1 MEDAKSLHDYLRI
14 IEEIEF
20 NLFSIKN
27 MINENPFF
35 FLSPTN
41 ISQFETWQNKVKKYN
56 LTKFKL
62 KTLFNSGFTILDTKL
77 QRSKQIF
84 NLEPFSIFT
93 KHKNLI
99 LDKDYGLI
107 LMPPDAEKT
116 NFYLNQFELERYTT
130 HYPFLKKQLS
140 NIFSIGAYRAN
151 RILKDR
157 ENFEPIEIQVNTRKE
172 IEDIIDR
179 IKNKISKTKYELWY
193 RGQDKEYFVKNIH
206 KDVLSLCPWRSI
218 RDVSLIPS
226 IFRTASNLPKLL
238 EKYTAQVFQIL
249 KNETLLRLHL
259 SIPAY
264 KNLLS
269 DEKAEKDFFNNKA
282 WSKDNLGFET
292 IHLTNENEIKEKR
305 YFNPIL
311 YSIQNALILQHYNI
325 PSNILDITKSLDVA
339 LFFAQNELSNSKY
352 IKKENIKECVIY
364 LFIFNPDTDRF
375 IDSTLILNGQKII
388 RPIRQSCGVI
398 SGASISNQNYYA
410 RFISLRIKLA
420 KPINYDKNINENYL
434 FPSSLED
441 PIRDFLEKIK

>member
-1 MEDAKSLHDYLRI
+1 M
-14 IEEIEF
+14 
-20 NLFSIKN
+20 
-27 MINENPFF
+27 
-35 FLSPTN
+35 
-41 ISQFETWQNKVKKYN
+41 
-56 LTKFKL
+56 
-62 KTLFNSGFTILDTKL
+62 
-77 QRSKQIF
+77 
-84 NLEPFSIFT
+84 
-93 KHKNLI
+93 
-99 LDKDYGLI
+99 
-107 LMPPDAEKT
+107 
-116 NFYLNQFELERYTT
+116 NQFELERYTT
-130 HYPFLKKQLS
+130 HYPFLKNQLS

-172 IEDIIDR
+172 IEDIIDQ

-226 IFRTASNLPKLL
+226 IFRTASNLPKSLD
-238 EKYTAQVFQIL
+238 KYTTQLFQIL

-269 DEKAEKDFFNNKA
+269 DEKAEKEFFKNKA
-282 WSKDNLGFET
+282 WSKDNQGFET
-292 IHLTNENEIKEKR
+292 VHLTNENEIKEKR

-311 YSIQNALILQHYNI
+311 YSIQNALILQHYTI

-352 IKKENIKECVIY
+352 IQKENIKESVIY

-410 RFISLRIKLA
+410 RFISLRIKLLNH
-420 KPINYDKNINENYL
+420 INYDKNINENFL

-441 PIRDFLEKIK
+441 PIRNFLEKIK